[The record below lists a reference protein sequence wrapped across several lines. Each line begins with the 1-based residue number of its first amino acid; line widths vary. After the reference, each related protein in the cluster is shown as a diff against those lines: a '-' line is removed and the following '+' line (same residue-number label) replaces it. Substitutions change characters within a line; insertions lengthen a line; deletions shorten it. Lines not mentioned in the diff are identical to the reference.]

1 MSAYE
6 SLLSFLAKLE
16 AQRIQYTL
24 QHNRDEAVMVL
35 VAVPGQRWEIEFM
48 LDGLI
53 DIEVF
58 YSDGKIL
65 HDPHDPHELDELL
78 RREAE

>member
-1 MSAYE
+1 
-6 SLLSFLAKLE
+6 
-16 AQRIQYTL
+16 
-24 QHNRDEAVMVL
+24 MVL

-48 LDGLI
+48 LDGRI

-65 HDPHDPHELDELL
+65 HDPYELDELL

>member
-65 HDPHDPHELDELL
+65 HDPHELDELL